1 MSWIRFCMSL
11 AALPRYTLGNPN
23 PVLVD
28 LSSRLAAIALSACL
42 VESYCAEK
50 VLRRG
55 RYSNL

>member
-1 MSWIRFCMSL
+1 MSL
-11 AALPRYTLGNPN
+11 AVLPRYTLGNPN